1 MTSVPTDP
9 DTFFDSY
16 VRQSLSRIQGRL
28 TGVSSPGAVVFR
40 IGEREPAALRLTRG
54 ELLISRETP
63 ADTLV
68 QLTLA
73 EADFEPILVRGAEAL
88 EAAAE
93 TADRQLAVFRALMLD
108 SERAAGIRAVKGSL
122 AVELSGERTH
132 RLVLTPGTQAPSAA
146 SECTVRCAL
155 SDFLAMQRGQSN
167 PFELMMNGKIQISG
181 DAQIVMVLS
190 SLFV

>member
-1 MTSVPTDP
+1 VTSVPTDP

-28 TGVSSPGAVVFR
+28 AGVSSPGAVVFR
-40 IGEREPAALRLTRG
+40 VGERDPVALRLSHG
-54 ELLISRETP
+54 ELQVSREAP
-63 ADTLV
+63 PDTLV
-68 QLTLA
+68 QVTLS
-73 EADFEPILVRGAEAL
+73 EADFDPILVRGAQAL
-88 EAAAE
+88 ESAADAS
-93 TADRQLAVFRALMLD
+93 DRQLAVFRALMLD
-108 SERAAGIRAVKGSL
+108 AERAAGIRAVTGSL

-132 RLVLTPGTQAPSAA
+132 RLVLTPGTRTPSAA
-146 SECTVRCAL
+146 AECTVRCAL
-155 SDFLAMQRGQSN
+155 SDFWAMQRGQSN

>member
-1 MTSVPTDP
+1 VTSVPTDP
-9 DTFFDSY
+9 DSFFDSY

-28 TGVSSPGAVVFR
+28 AGVSSPGAVVFR
-40 IGEREPAALRLTRG
+40 VGEREPFALRLTRG
-54 ELLISRETP
+54 ELFVSRESP

-68 QLTLA
+68 QVALA
-73 EADFEPILVRGAEAL
+73 EPDFEPVLVRGAEAL
-88 EAAAE
+88 EATGGAS
-93 TADRQLAVFRALMLD
+93 DQQLAVFRALMLD
-108 SERAAGIRAVKGSL
+108 AERAAGIRAVNGSL
-122 AVELSGERTH
+122 AVELSGERSH
-132 RLVLTPGTQAPSAA
+132 RLVLTPGARTASPAA
-146 SECTVRCAL
+146 ECTVRCAL